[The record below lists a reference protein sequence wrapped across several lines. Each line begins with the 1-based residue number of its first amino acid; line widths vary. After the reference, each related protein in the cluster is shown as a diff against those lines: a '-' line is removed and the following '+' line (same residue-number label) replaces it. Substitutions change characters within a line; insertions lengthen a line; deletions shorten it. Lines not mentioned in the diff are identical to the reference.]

1 MSDSATE
8 RKAFTLVELLVVIAI
23 IALLI
28 AILVPALQRVRRQ
41 ARMVICLN
49 NQRQWGTFFGLF
61 LNENEGRFVD
71 LDFHKWMDILRPYT
85 EKCPEI
91 YFCPTATKTAAE
103 GGQHP
108 FAAWEED
115 GMKGSYGT
123 NYWIRDKAFPYIPP
137 SYPAD
142 GWWMNFDVKGAANVP
157 VLADCALASGMPV
170 HDDPPQND
178 PDKQDYRYENMQC
191 MQYFCLNR
199 HEGKT
204 GVLFMDLS
212 VRKIGLKDLWE
223 LHWHKDWNPNDDP
236 PPTWPDWM
244 KRF

>member
-1 MSDSATE
+1 MSDSAMN

-23 IALLI
+23 IALLM
-28 AILVPALQRVRRQ
+28 AILVPALQRVHRR

-71 LDFHKWMDILRPYT
+71 LEFHKWMDILRPYT

-91 YFCPTATKTAAE
+91 YFCPTAIKTLAE

-123 NYWIRDKAFPYIPP
+123 NYWIRDRAFPYTPP
-137 SYPAD
+137 S
-142 GWWMNFDVKGAANVP
+142 
-157 VLADCALASGMPV
+157 
-170 HDDPPQND
+170 
-178 PDKQDYRYENMQC
+178 
-191 MQYFCLNR
+191 
-199 HEGKT
+199 
-204 GVLFMDLS
+204 
-212 VRKIGLKDLWE
+212 
-223 LHWHKDWNPNDDP
+223 
-236 PPTWPDWM
+236 
-244 KRF
+244 